1 MRHKYT
7 KQLLYL
13 CVILL
18 TGLQLVSCGSKPQ
31 GTSSCTAD
39 SSTYLDSCANTK
51 AISPDADV
59 AEASVSSD
67 EGHANPFYLLGQAFV
82 KTKSQLLIIFELL
95 LNVLLLL
102 SLILYLAE
110 HFAQPK
116 VYKHFPTSL
125 LWTFVKSI
133 QDPGEMA
140 PPKPVT
146 LLGRVVANIIGLVGV
161 ALFALPA
168 GIISSGFIAAM
179 DDEKYAVQIKENT
192 ETLQLAFERKKD
204 RLTGYQIVP
213 KYVSVVELQA
223 RLGLKED
230 EILDAVRHDPHF
242 RLTNLS
248 ITQNAEEHP
257 QDKLAVEHYTL
268 NTVYGQCIDKGS
280 KVTIFSPSNIVDP
293 IMGWWSYYLA
303 KIGGF
308 NYISR
313 ELGQTRPYQSFFN
326 YNQEEETP
334 GHKEFLDDMNRLASS
349 DDCWIFSLM
358 PASGSNE
365 PTYPTQFHFG
375 YGSKKG
381 DTTYSDPTITLIDTA
396 VFEAFYKSVSKLLSE
411 TYSLNSDKQL
421 YHDNS
426 NPKQFARHLNSKPNA
441 ITLRVAWS
449 VTCWDMRAIKIAQ
462 EIAEQ
467 INTKILGLEGNPDTP
482 DLKVKD
488 IGFEGYGD

>member
-1 MRHKYT
+1 M
-7 KQLLYL
+7 
-13 CVILL
+13 
-18 TGLQLVSCGSKPQ
+18 QLVSCGSKPND
-31 GTSSCTAD
+31 TSCNTTDSC
-39 SSTYLDSCANTK
+39 TYLDSNATTQASN
-51 AISPDADV
+51 SDADV
-59 AEASVSSD
+59 NELSVSSG
-67 EGHANPFYLLGQAFV
+67 ERHANPFSLLYQAFV
-82 KTKSQLLIIFELL
+82 KTKSQLLIILELL
-95 LNVLLLL
+95 LVVLLFL
-102 SLILYLAE
+102 SLVLYLAE

-140 PPKPVT
+140 PPKPIT
-146 LLGRVVANIIGLVGV
+146 LLGRIIANIIGLVGV

-179 DDEKYAVQIKENT
+179 DDEKQAVEIRENI
-192 ETLQLAFERKKD
+192 ETLHLAFERKKD
-204 RLTGYQIVP
+204 RPTGYQIVP
-213 KYVSVVELQA
+213 RYVSVVEIQA

-242 RLTNLS
+242 RVTNLS
-248 ITQNAEEHP
+248 ITQNAEQHP
-257 QDKLAVEHYTL
+257 QDKLAVEHFTL
-268 NTVYGQCIDKGS
+268 NTVYGQCIDRGS

-308 NYISR
+308 NYVSR
-313 ELGQTRPYQSFFN
+313 ELGQTRPYQSF
-326 YNQEEETP
+326 YNCDPDKDTP
-334 GHKEFLDDMNRLASS
+334 GNKEFMEDMNRLTSTKDS
-349 DDCWIFSLM
+349 WIFSLM

-365 PTYPTQFHFG
+365 PTYPCQFHFG

-381 DTTYSDPTITLIDTA
+381 DTTYSDPLITLIDTA
-396 VFEAFYKSVSKLLSE
+396 LFESFYQSTSKVLLDSYDLK
-411 TYSLNSDKQL
+411 TDKQL

-426 NPKQFARHLNSKPNA
+426 NPKLFVRHLINNTNA
-441 ITLRVAWS
+441 ISLRVAWS

-462 EIAEQ
+462 EIANQ

-488 IGFEGYGD
+488 IGFDGYGN